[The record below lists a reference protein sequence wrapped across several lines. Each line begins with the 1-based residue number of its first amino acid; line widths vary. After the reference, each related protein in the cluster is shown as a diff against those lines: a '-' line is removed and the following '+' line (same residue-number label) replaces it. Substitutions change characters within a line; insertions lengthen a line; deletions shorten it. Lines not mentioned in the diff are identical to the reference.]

1 LLIAA
6 IVVFVAGIA
15 LAVAQPGDL
24 GGKDS
29 TNRAASSTTKP
40 SSTGST
46 TGSTTGTTTGTS
58 VPGTSIAPQG
68 TTPTTGGSTATTAKP
83 SGSATTTTVTPGG
96 LGQSG
101 AGGASGT
108 HPVTGGASM
117 LALGLVMIAAALA
130 LRRAVTA

>member
-1 LLIAA
+1 MIAA

-24 GGKDS
+24 GGKDNN

-40 SSTGST
+40 SS

-58 VPGTSIAPQG
+58 VPGTSIAPQSSSSSSSG
-68 TTPTTGGSTATTAKP
+68 ATPTTAKP
-83 SGSATTTTVTPGG
+83 ATTTTVTPGG

-101 AGGASGT
+101 AGGSTGT
-108 HPVTGGASM
+108 HPVTGGTSM
-117 LALGLVMIAAALA
+117 LALGLVMIAGAFA
-130 LRRAVTA
+130 LRRSVRATA

>member
-1 LLIAA
+1 LIAA
-6 IVVFVAGIA
+6 VVVFAAGIV

-46 TGSTTGTTTGTS
+46 TGTTGTS
-58 VPGTSIAPQG
+58 APSTTVAAQATSSSPGAP
-68 TTPTTGGSTATTAKP
+68 TTATTKP
-83 SGSATTTTVTPGG
+83 AGSATTTTVTPGG

-101 AGGASGT
+101 AGGGTGT
-108 HPVTGGASM
+108 HPITGGTSL
-117 LALGLVMIAAALA
+117 LALGLLMIAAALA
-130 LRRAVTA
+130 LRRSVTATA